1 MADLADVTIP
11 PCALPDRPA
20 DERAVA
26 ADAPN
31 ANTIAGYPATTGR
44 DGATAN
50 GTAGS
55 DGADQRRRRE
65 LRRELVL
72 RALI

>member
-1 MADLADVTIP
+1 MADLTDVAILAR
-11 PCALPDRPA
+11 ALPDRPA
-20 DERAVA
+20 DERAVV
-26 ADAPN
+26 ADALA
-31 ANTIAGYPATTGR
+31 ANTIAGYPATKGR

-50 GTAGS
+50 GAAGS

-72 RALI
+72 RAMI

>member
-1 MADLADVTIP
+1 MADLTDVLACASPDP
-11 PCALPDRPA
+11 PAYERP
-20 DERAVA
+20 VA
-26 ADAPN
+26 GG
-31 ANTIAGYPATTGR
+31 TATEGR

-50 GTAGS
+50 DAAGS
-55 DGADQRRRRE
+55 DRPDQRTQRE